1 MKGPSLDDLIAD
13 ERENPPVPAEGGAEK
28 GWRRVQNS
36 VALGIAAPFDLP
48 PAAVAPVVAK
58 AAGTIAIA
66 KVALAAVVGVGGIF
80 VAARVITPEPPEPAS
95 SAVPAQPVPRGE
107 TPVVQGEADEPAD
120 AAPIEPEIAAPPPV
134 EAEAPVDP
142 APSSPEV
149 ADVEPEVPPHSTR
162 RGRSRAAREAEPP
175 APVGIGRELD
185 LIKRAGQAVNQ
196 GKHAQALAILK
207 THAKEFPAGALTED
221 REALRAIA
229 QCASEGAEASAG
241 VSASFSARFPRSV
254 HAARVLEACSLD
266 SKVNP

>member
-1 MKGPSLDDLIAD
+1 MKGPSLDDLIAH

-28 GWRRVQNS
+28 GWRRVQKS
-36 VALGIAAPFDLP
+36 VALGVAAPFDLP

-80 VAARVITPEPPEPAS
+80 VAARVITPEPPEPAPGPG
-95 SAVPAQPVPRGE
+95 AVNAEPVPRA
-107 TPVVQGEADEPAD
+107 PMQADADEPS
-120 AAPIEPEIAAPPPV
+120 IAAPSEPEVVVPPPV
-134 EAEAPVDP
+134 QPP
-142 APSSPEV
+142 ASIETSPRPPEV
-149 ADVEPEVPPHSTR
+149 AETEPEVPPLASR
-162 RGRSRAAREAEPP
+162 RSRPRAARAAESP

-196 GKHAQALAILK
+196 GKHAHALTILS
-207 THAKEFPAGALTED
+207 THAKEFPKGALTED

-229 QCASEGAEASAG
+229 RCASEGDEASAG
-241 VSASFSARFPRSV
+241 VSASFSDRFPRSV
-254 HAARVLEACSLD
+254 HAARVLEACSHD